1 MREASGGGTIFLG
14 AASASCCPLT
24 RLLVCPDIRLS
35 PGRCS
40 AWLARVQMSQR
51 TRSHGDRTCYV
62 VQADLCMQVGRL
74 ARAVAQGPRFRRNA
88 VNFSVG
94 HPPIRLDHLPHAR
107 GVELTQGVEGMKQ
120 LTPNSGRQSFLRNPP
135 QDFTD
140 IPRVNDGYLSEGG
153 VRRDPR
159 PVSASNPTCCRDD
172 GARCR
177 DLGCIR
183 WGRDQHRHQF
193 LHPVTE
199 ILLCLPAG
207 VGICAGESRLQVI
220 YSGTGVPENGRLSL
234 VHGTHPWAAF
244 TSTAAAWFWWP
255 EGVLARTNVT
265 AAAERLTD
273 PLSPDGPPRPWPS
286 RVRSSG
292 TACGE

>member
-14 AASASCCPLT
+14 AASVSCCPLT
-24 RLLVCPDIRLS
+24 RLLVCPDINVAAYSLS
-35 PGRCS
+35 WRPHLLRSTGRPLHAGGAACES
-40 AWLARVQMSQR
+40 GRSR
-51 TRSHGDRTCYV
+51 TPVPQKC
-62 VQADLCMQVGRL
+62 
-74 ARAVAQGPRFRRNA
+74 

-120 LTPNSGRQSFLRNPP
+120 LTPNSGRQSSLRNSP

-140 IPRVNDGYLSEGG
+140 IPGVHDGYLSGVG
-153 VRRDPR
+153 VRRDPLS
-159 PVSASNPTCCRDD
+159 VSASDPTSCRDD

-183 WGRDQHRHQF
+183 WGRDQHRRQF

-199 ILLCLPAG
+199 ILLCLPVG

-286 RVRSSG
+286 PVRSSG